1 MTAPRTPAPDRREP
15 ILQGRCA
22 IVTGASAGIGLAI
35 ALRLAADG
43 ADLVVNARDSGR
55 LRHAAERIAEYRR
68 ARVACV
74 AGDAAAPE
82 VIADLKA
89 TAQRWGGASIAVANA
104 GGGLPRGAVT
114 ENDAMMLWRTNVW
127 STQALIDAVGPDMA
141 QRGWGRIVTVSSVA
155 GRRCSPTS
163 TPTYAAA
170 KAGVIALTRCAAID
184 LAPHGVTVNSV
195 APGVTAT
202 DRIVNRLVGMSEDRV
217 AAIEANI
224 PVGRWAQPDD
234 VAASVAFLCSP
245 AAGYITGH
253 TLDVNGGAWMG

>member
-1 MTAPRTPAPDRREP
+1 MTTPHPRESVLR
-15 ILQGRCA
+15 GRCA
-22 IVTGASAGIGLAI
+22 IVTGASAGIGLATAI
-35 ALRLAADG
+35 RLAADG
-43 ADLVVNARDSGR
+43 ADLVVNARDSTR
-55 LRHAAERIAEYRR
+55 LEQAVERIARHGS
-68 ARVACV
+68 ARVTGV

-82 VIADLKA
+82 VIAELSA
-89 TAQRWGGASIAVANA
+89 AAERWGGAAIAVANA
-104 GGGLPRGAVT
+104 GGGLPRG
-114 ENDAMMLWRTNVW
+114 EISEEDAAMLWRTNVW
-127 STQALIDAVGPDMA
+127 STQALIEAVGPDMA

-184 LAPHGVTVNSV
+184 LAPHGVTVNGV

-202 DRIVNRLVGMSEDRV
+202 DRIVNRLAGMPEDRV

-234 VAASVAFLCSP
+234 VAAAVAFLCSP

-253 TLDVNGGAWMG
+253 TLDINGGAWMS

>member
-1 MTAPRTPAPDRREP
+1 MPAPDRREP

-43 ADLVVNARDSGR
+43 ADLVVNARDSPR
-55 LRHAAERIAEYRR
+55 LDHAAERIEQYGS
-68 ARVACV
+68 ARVAYV

-82 VIADLKA
+82 VITGLKA
-89 TAQRWGGASIAVANA
+89 AAQRWGGASIAVANA
-104 GGGLPRGAVT
+104 GGGLPRG
-114 ENDAMMLWRTNVW
+114 EISEEDAAMLWRTNVW
-127 STQALIDAVGPDMA
+127 STQALIEAVGPGMA

-163 TPTYAAA
+163 TSTYAAA

-184 LAPHGVTVNSV
+184 LAPHGVTVNGV

-202 DRIVNRLVGMSEDRV
+202 DRIVNRLAGMPEDRV

-234 VAASVAFLCSP
+234 VAAAVAFLCSP

-253 TLDVNGGAWMG
+253 TLDINGGAWMS